1 VTTPIRIVSRPRFG
15 RSSEAAAFFAPGF
28 ARMRREA
35 LRVAHLDSERRLIG
49 VRLLYSD
56 LVDALDFPLRTIIA
70 DALALG
76 TRALLV
82 AHNHPSGNA
91 NPSRADLAAT
101 RALAVLT
108 GPLDIRLLDHLIF
121 GGSGD
126 YRSLCALGLL

>member
-1 VTTPIRIVSRPRFG
+1 
-15 RSSEAAAFFAPGF
+15 
-28 ARMRREA
+28 MRREA

-76 TRALLV
+76 TRALLL

-91 NPSRADLAAT
+91 SPSRADLAAT
-101 RALAVLT
+101 RALADLT

-121 GGSGD
+121 GGGD
-126 YRSLCALGLL
+126 CRSLRALGLL